1 MATEFEGYLH
11 TVMESLTNQLGKDLS
26 ETEKKIEVLKSKFF
40 LTDVC
45 FEKAVDVLGG
55 ILSSELQKYSLVQLM
70 TNLRNMI
77 CTSYVTMSQ
86 IQGELVVD
94 VNQAKASLNN
104 TLKEKDNELQ
114 ATLKKTKEL

>member
-55 ILSSELQKYSLVQLM
+55 ILSTEL
-70 TNLRNMI
+70 
-77 CTSYVTMSQ
+77 
-86 IQGELVVD
+86 
-94 VNQAKASLNN
+94 
-104 TLKEKDNELQ
+104 
-114 ATLKKTKEL
+114 